1 MKEYLKN
8 FIFFIILIVI
18 AAIVFRMAFPKTI
31 NVRIIG
37 DISTTTGVTGAVNAN
52 VSGSVDT
59 QSKVRF

>member
-1 MKEYLKN
+1 MKEYLKK
-8 FIFFIILIVI
+8 FIFFLMLSIV

-37 DISTTTGVTGAVNAN
+37 NISTTTGVTGSVNAN

-59 QSKVRF
+59 STKLAF